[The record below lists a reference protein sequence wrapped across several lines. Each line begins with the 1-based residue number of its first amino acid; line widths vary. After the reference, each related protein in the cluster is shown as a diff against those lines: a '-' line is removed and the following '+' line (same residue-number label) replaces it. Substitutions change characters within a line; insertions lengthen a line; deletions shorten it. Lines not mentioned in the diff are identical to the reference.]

1 MRSARSV
8 ISAGKLEHCIA
19 RSRSA
24 RGNRADALS
33 FGRKPVTGYEPQHS
47 LLSSDD
53 VRLFLTTFAA
63 GFIFVGVL
71 IA

>member
-1 MRSARSV
+1 MRSVRSV
-8 ISAGKLEHCIA
+8 IAGEKLKHSFA
-19 RSRSA
+19 RSCSG
-24 RGNRADALS
+24 RGSRVDALS
-33 FGRKPVTGYEPQHS
+33 FGRKPTGTGEPQRP

>member
-1 MRSARSV
+1 MRWAPSV
-8 ISAGKLEHCIA
+8 IAAEKLGHP
-19 RSRSA
+19 SA
-24 RGNRADALS
+24 RGCSARAHAPS
-33 FGRKPVTGYEPQHS
+33 FGRKVTAVEEPRRP